1 LTIEESVSDEPEP
14 TEVTNLPPS
23 LLTSTLKIMAS
34 GRFASRVVVRG
45 KTSPVMLKTGDR
57 WERARERHAHQLFP
71 LEGET

>member
-1 LTIEESVSDEPEP
+1 MTIEESVSDEPGP
-14 TEVTNLPPS
+14 TEVTNLSPS

-45 KTSPVMLKTGDR
+45 KTSPVMLKKGDR
-57 WERARERHAHQLFP
+57 WERVRESHAHQVFQ